1 MADFSKII
9 ELSDDKL
16 ESLHKNLH
24 GDISDP
30 AVLEAHHLI
39 TTEISRRGLDH
50 GHVDDEWAFAQVEV
64 DAVSSVDLEDVTTE
78 ISDELAVEVAKKI
91 GISGDVRIMLGV
103 DGYEMQIEKSLE
115 EDEEDLTEETFE
127 KTIKRRGG
135 KYVVLSEDG
144 DREFGTYDTKREAE
158 ARLAQIERFKDM
170 DKAEGH
176 SPPESVREAAQRALD
191 WISEGKAGQG
201 FTSVGRGRAR
211 QLASGQSV
219 SVDTLKRMRSFFAR
233 HIVDKK
239 AEGFSRGEKGYPS
252 PGKVAW
258 DAWGGDAGRAWA
270 ESILDRMEKS
280 DNPEMYDPEDE
291 LNYRQQV
298 LYATLENIVSEF
310 GAFNEGDG
318 ADGAHYM
325 DEENNPFADE
335 GLNCANCVF
344 FQGGGGCEILNVEVA
359 PMGVCKFWI
368 IPEKLIV
375 AKHATHDQSTHGS
388 WAGGRVSPEVASKIF
403 QFTREWGGLTISMVD
418 GSMPTTG
425 YVIAKP
431 PEFGKVVKE
440 LDFFDSVKGP
450 KILSQYMREHKT
462 DLATGK
468 NYLGTWVKEG
478 KVFLDVSENIQSK
491 SKATRLGRE
500 RDQKAIWDV
509 VNQVEID
516 TGGTGGIEKA
526 GQDGGVKKFGK
537 YDRRRN
543 RHLRAGNLEKVYRE
557 RPQTTEVGF
566 NGNQAEEEHG
576 LGKSESESQWSGNQ
590 SSRDLEHDDRRRE
603 EGLGSQDSEELI
615 KHETNDEVNE
625 NELDKIVSE
634 ETIKSLGSFEMS
646 KAVDERKFTLGPM
659 YIPYTMDAHNE
670 WTDDEELQQAVW
682 KYVQSGDRRIRLQH
696 NRDVVAGEWVE
707 IMTFPYETEVS
718 MMKSNG
724 GEEQRKFPK
733 NTVFLGVI
741 WEDWAWDKIKKG
753 EIRGYSIGG
762 RAERMFVDLEQ

>member
-16 ESLHKNLH
+16 KSLHKNLH

-30 AVLEAHHLI
+30 AVLEAHHLV
-39 TTEISRRGLDH
+39 TTELTRREINH
-50 GHVDDEWAFAQVEV
+50 GHIDDEWAFAQIEV
-64 DAVSSVDLEDVTTE
+64 DSVSSVDLEDVTTE

-115 EDEEDLTEETFE
+115 QDEEDLTKETFE

-144 DREFGTYDTKREAE
+144 DREFGTYNTRREAE

-201 FTSVGRGRAR
+201 FTSVGRARAR
-211 QLASGQSV
+211 QLASGQST

-270 ESILDRMEKS
+270 ESILDKVEKS
-280 DNPEMYDPEDE
+280 DYPEMYDPDE
-291 LNYRQQV
+291 GLNNRQQF
-298 LYATLENIVSEF
+298 LYTTLENIVSEF
-310 GAFNEGDG
+310 GAFNAGEG

-325 DEENNPFADE
+325 DEKNNPFADD

-368 IPEKLIV
+368 IPEKLVV

-388 WAGGRVSPEVASKIF
+388 WAGNVSRGLTTSILERVK
-403 QFTREWGGLTISMVD
+403 TGGGLSVNMVD
-418 GSMPTTG
+418 GSEPKSGFM
-425 YVIAKP
+425 VAVKIKKP
-431 PEFGKVVKE
+431 VDVSADNFYNPE
-440 LDFFDSVKGP
+440 KGR
-450 KILSQYMREHKT
+450 KILSDFVKSNKQN
-462 DLATGK
+462 LATGK
-468 NYLGTWVKEG
+468 NYLGLWHNRDNNRVY
-478 KVFLDVSENIQSK
+478 LDVSQNVQDR
-491 SKATRLGRE
+491 ATAVRLGSKRN
-500 RDQKAIWDV
+500 QISIWDV
-509 VNQVEID
+509 ANFAEIE
-516 TGGTGGIEKA
+516 TGGTGVIKRKRDSWNSVARESSRN
-526 GQDGGVKKFGK
+526 
-537 YDRRRN
+537 DRRTN
-543 RHLRAGNLEKVYRE
+543 RGVGGQSLRPVD
-557 RPQTTEVGF
+557 QVGF
-566 NGNQAEEEHG
+566 DGNQAEEEYG
-576 LGKSESESQWSGNQ
+576 LGKSESESQRSGNK
-590 SSRDLEHDDRRRE
+590 SSRDLESDDQRRE
-603 EGLGSQDSEELI
+603 EVLGSQDSEELI
-615 KHETNDEVNE
+615 KHETNDKVNE
-625 NELDKIVSE
+625 DELEKIVSE

-696 NRDVVAGEWVE
+696 NRDLVAGEWVE

-762 RAERMFVDLEQ
+762 KAERMFVDLEQ